1 MLPHRP
7 LCSYT
12 YEFFSEWI
20 NAHVEDTMQLLRK
33 PMVMTEFGRKLYTKD
48 RKREIIETRDP
59 VFHMAYRIF
68 HENLQR

>member
-1 MLPHRP
+1 
-7 LCSYT
+7 
-12 YEFFSEWI
+12 
-20 NAHVEDTMQLLRK
+20 MQLLRK

-68 HENLQR
+68 HENLQRYVNDCL